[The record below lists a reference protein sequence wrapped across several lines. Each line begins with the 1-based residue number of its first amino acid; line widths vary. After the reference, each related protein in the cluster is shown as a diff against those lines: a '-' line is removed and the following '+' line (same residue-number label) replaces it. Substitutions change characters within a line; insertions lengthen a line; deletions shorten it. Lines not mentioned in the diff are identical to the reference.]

1 MPQSARAGQAPRWQE
16 ALLWL
21 RLPLQIILAWCL
33 AAEPARRRGADGMAD
48 AVAIVAGATGLVGR
62 ELVRQLAADRRWR
75 EVRALVRDSLPAD
88 LSGSTVA

>member
-62 ELVRQLAADRRWR
+62 EQVPQHAADPRWP
-75 EVRALVRDSLPAD
+75 EVRAQGRATMPAD
-88 LSGSTVA
+88 L